1 MPYHDQAALRA
12 ATLTHFDPAS
22 VERVLHFLLRL
33 ASCLDQGA
41 HLQAQACHGI
51 RLACDVGVMPQ
62 VAGTIPSKDAAFLLA
77 CTLDILLGEVQWLL
91 TLLRVQQG
99 HASPP
104 LLRVQQGHA
113 SPHVRVLHA
122 TLRAYDAKVSRA
134 TWSRPCQHTGGRD
147 SISQPA

>member
-99 HASPP
+99 HASP
-104 LLRVQQGHA
+104 
-113 SPHVRVLHA
+113 HVRVLHA